1 MTEAHL
7 LSPYR
12 PPTSYPV
19 SLNPDEA
26 AAWLSGYFALWHP
39 AVLAGITRPPAAASS
54 YDHDLPGE
62 GNVYVVPEGPQL
74 YQPDDWPHRVREAK
88 AVSFRSTPDR
98 ATTLDALKQAFR
110 DAGRESPHFD
120 LPAETV
126 RLFAGLGYGYLLV
139 ESLFDAAE
147 HEHLLDAEGFWAD
160 VTAAV
165 QAAHSEP
172 LPHLKAAVAKLQ
184 SARESLNANAI
195 RLLDWAIPDPAK
207 LGTAWPESLR
217 RGLPLT
223 LLASAGLLERMAADQ
238 PERFAE
244 LKAKFVPNLP
254 AAVDLVCGAYAERE
268 DALLPPESQW
278 WNLAKARESVRTL
291 FGAETEIWGRR
302 RSAQHPQ
309 VPSWVQHCGYT
320 KAVIVS
326 FDGAL
331 TPARSGAV
339 VNWPSPDGKA
349 LDAFAREPLTAS
361 DPLTFFNLVYTLHQA
376 TTQDSVPTVALAHK
390 GDPAAVGYDELVAL
404 AELGDA
410 VGTWTGLARYLS
422 EYHYGEY
429 LGSATADDFFADYLD
444 ERVTTLRRPDAVS
457 GFAVHQRLRR
467 RLDGV
472 YALAALHRTLTPAG
486 PEEEAGLKRLA
497 EIEDA
502 VEQKGADVGGPTVRE
517 GVELTPSLTV
527 GPPSDALLAL
537 ESEFAKRLAD
547 RVQARSAAGQ
557 PGLLVFNPCG
567 FVRRVGLEL
576 DDFPGPIPV
585 ADPVKAAQFDG
596 TTAKLVVE
604 VPALGFAW
612 VPRAPSGA
620 PPKPRLKTAEPVVVR
635 NEFFEAEFDPLTG
648 GLRAFRD
655 VRTRLNRLGMQLVFN
670 PGSKAK
676 ARSIQVT
683 SAGTALG
690 EVVAE
695 GDILDEHNAVLATFR
710 HRLRAWVGR
719 PALEVLIEID
729 PKHTPTGYPWHAYYG
744 ARFGW
749 RDERAALFRGVN
761 GSNAQTGYT
770 RPVSPDYLEVRLGA
784 ERTFLFT
791 GGLPFV
797 QRHGTRMADVILI
810 PEGER
815 GRRFEFLIAADRDFP
830 TATAVG
836 WTSPAPLVLTDR
848 GPPPVGAS
856 GWLGHLDLPSL
867 VLTSLRPVPPGEGMG
882 RAVAARFIE
891 TAGFGGAADLRFA
904 RDPNRA
910 GLVDGEGRPVNE
922 IVLADGA
929 VPMEFS
935 AGEAFR
941 VKVEWI

>member
-26 AAWLSGYFALWHP
+26 AAWLAGYFALWHP
-39 AVLAGITRPPAAASS
+39 AVLAVVGRPPAASSS
-54 YDHDLPGE
+54 YDHDQPGD

-74 YQPDDWPHRVREAK
+74 YQPDDWPQRVRDAK
-88 AVSFRSTPDR
+88 AIAFRAAPDR
-98 ATTLDALKQAFR
+98 TATFDALKQAFR
-110 DAGRESPHFD
+110 DAGRDSPLFD

-147 HEHLLDAEGFWAD
+147 HDHLLDAAGFWAD

-165 QAAHSEP
+165 QVAATDP
-172 LPHLKAAVAKLQ
+172 VPHLKAAAEKLR

-195 RLLDWAIPDPAK
+195 HLLDWAVPDPAK
-207 LGTAWPESLR
+207 LDAPWPESLR

-223 LLASAGLLERMAADQ
+223 LLASAGLLERMAAEF

-254 AAVDLVCGAYAERE
+254 SAVDLVCGAYAERE
-268 DALLPPESQW
+268 DALLPAESQW
-278 WNLAKARESVRTL
+278 WNLTRAREAVRAL
-291 FGAETEIWGRR
+291 FGTETEIWGRR

-309 VPSWVQHCGYT
+309 VPAWVQHCGYK

-331 TPARSGAV
+331 TPSRSGAV
-339 VNWPSPDGKA
+339 VNWPSPDGKSV
-349 LDAFAREPLTAS
+349 DAFAREPLTAS

-390 GDPAAVGYDELVAL
+390 GDPAAVGYAELVAL
-404 AELGDA
+404 GELGDP
-410 VGTWTGLARYLS
+410 VGTWSGLGRYLS

-457 GFAVHQRLRR
+457 GFAMHQRLRR
-467 RLDGV
+467 RIDAV
-472 YALAALHRTLTPAG
+472 YALAALHRSLTPA
-486 PEEEAGLKRLA
+486 EDETGLKRLG
-497 EIEDA
+497 ELEDA
-502 VEQKGADVGGPTVRE
+502 IEIQGAAVGSHEPQ
-517 GVELTPSLTV
+517 
-527 GPPSDALLAL
+527 LLAL

-547 RVQARSAAGQ
+547 RVQARSAVGQ

-596 TTAKLVVE
+596 TSAKLVVE

-612 VPRAPSGA
+612 VPRTPSGP

-635 NEFFEAEFDPLTG
+635 NEFFEAELDPATG

-655 VRTRLNRLGMQLVFN
+655 VRNRLNRLGMQLVFN
-670 PGSKAK
+670 PGSKAR

-690 EVVAE
+690 EIVAE

-710 HRLRAWVGR
+710 HRIRAWVGR
-719 PALEVLIEID
+719 PALEVLIELD
-729 PKHTPTGYPWHAYYG
+729 PKHAPTGYPWHAYYG

-761 GSNAQTGYT
+761 GTNVQTGYT
-770 RPVSPDYLEVRLGA
+770 RPVSPDYLEVRLGS

-791 GGLPFV
+791 GGLPFI
-797 QRHGTRMADVILI
+797 QRHGTRMADVILV
-810 PEGER
+810 PEGEQ
-815 GRRFEFLIAADRDFP
+815 GRRFELLIAADRDYP

-836 WTSPAPLVLTDR
+836 WTSPAPVVATDR

-867 VLTSLRPVPPGEGMG
+867 VLTSLRPVAAGEGMN
-882 RAVAARFIE
+882 RAVTARFIE
-891 TAGFGGAADLRFA
+891 TAGFGGASDLRFA
-904 RDPNRA
+904 KDAARA
-910 GLVDGEGRPVNE
+910 GLIDGEGQLLNE
-922 IVLADGA
+922 ITVAEGA

-941 VKVEWI
+941 VRVEWL